1 MKLSVDL
8 PDQIYKCLEKIAK
21 EVGLD
26 IETYAENELSSIF
39 YREEGLLSDE
49 EDDECEDGEED
60 DDVVFDT
67 L

>member
-1 MKLSVDL
+1 MKLVVDL
-8 PDQIYKCLEKIAK
+8 PEPIYNGLEKIAE
-21 EVGLD
+21 EVDLD

-39 YREEGLLSDE
+39 YREESLLSAD
-49 EDDECEDGEED
+49 EDDECEDSDED

>member
-1 MKLSVDL
+1 MKLSADL
-8 PDQIYKCLEKIAK
+8 PDQIYKGLEKIAE

>member
-8 PDQIYKCLEKIAK
+8 PDQIYNGLEKIAE

-39 YREEGLLSDE
+39 YREEGLLSDD
-49 EDDECEDGEED
+49 EDDGCEDSDED
-60 DDVVFDT
+60 DGVIFDS

>member
-8 PDQIYKCLEKIAK
+8 PDQIYKGLEKIAE

-39 YREEGLLSDE
+39 YREEGLLSAD

>member
-1 MKLSVDL
+1 MKLSVNL
-8 PDQIYKCLEKIAK
+8 PDQIYKGLEKIAG

-39 YREEGLLSDE
+39 YREEGLLSDD

>member
-1 MKLSVDL
+1 MKLSVNL
-8 PDQIYKCLEKIAK
+8 PEPIYKGLEKIAE

>member
-1 MKLSVDL
+1 MKLSVNL
-8 PDQIYKCLEKIAK
+8 PEPIYKGLEKIAS

-26 IETYAENELSSIF
+26 LETYAENELSSIF
-39 YREEGLLSDE
+39 YREEGLLSAD